1 MRTTAVAL
9 LAAAAAASAKNVR
22 FCCKTEFP
30 ETALGDPF
38 CGRQDLVF
46 VGHRQEPRPWSRDT
60 VLEFLNGVATNLL
73 FLLPLRML
81 HARRRTADTA
91 ACLGLIITSSAYHYC
106 DVFRIKL
113 LGMNAGNWHR
123 LDNIFAIVT
132 PVAVV
137 PLLMGRAR
145 TPQHQRDI
153 DFVRWSSLFVGLFFQ
168 ELNPWNVL
176 CTITPVV
183 LAFLYYLWWW
193 NTVHKSN
200 CRDASLPRLN
210 HGLYGVPPGVS
221 RRSMRSARAPDSLV
235 DSRTGGTIARRR
247 ATAPVSGRG
256 HLDWLW

>member
-91 ACLGLIITSSAYHYC
+91 ACL
-106 DVFRIKL
+106 
-113 LGMNAGNWHR
+113 
-123 LDNIFAIVT
+123 
-132 PVAVV
+132 
-137 PLLMGRAR
+137 
-145 TPQHQRDI
+145 
-153 DFVRWSSLFVGLFFQ
+153 
-168 ELNPWNVL
+168 
-176 CTITPVV
+176 
-183 LAFLYYLWWW
+183 
-193 NTVHKSN
+193 
-200 CRDASLPRLN
+200 
-210 HGLYGVPPGVS
+210 
-221 RRSMRSARAPDSLV
+221 
-235 DSRTGGTIARRR
+235 
-247 ATAPVSGRG
+247 
-256 HLDWLW
+256 